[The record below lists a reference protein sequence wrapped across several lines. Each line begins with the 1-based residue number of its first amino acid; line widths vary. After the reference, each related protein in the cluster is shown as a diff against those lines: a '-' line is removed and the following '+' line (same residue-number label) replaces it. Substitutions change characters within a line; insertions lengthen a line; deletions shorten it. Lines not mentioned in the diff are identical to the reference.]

1 VTTSG
6 APADT
11 AARSESELAEAA
23 RRVADNSD
31 TRRALAAVVDLA
43 LAACVCDRASVTLVR
58 ADGIVETAAS
68 SDELVDQADALQYS
82 LNEGPCLRAA
92 ENGGLYVIADTATD
106 PRWPLWGPAVARL
119 GLHSVLSVNLFTDH
133 RVLGA
138 LNLYYQPRDEFS
150 EDDLEVARVV
160 AAHASV
166 ALARV
171 RAEQDLWKA
180 VDSRHLIGQAQGV
193 LIERFALS
201 PERAF
206 SVLRRYSQQH
216 NIKLYDVAMTLI
228 STGDLPAK
236 IPDPGDEG
244 PAEMAAQ
251 AG

>member
-1 VTTSG
+1 MSTSG
-6 APADT
+6 APAD
-11 AARSESELAEAA
+11 APAMSDSDLAEAA

-31 TRRALAAVVDLA
+31 TRRALASVVDLA
-43 LAACVCDRASVTLVR
+43 LTACICDRASVTLVR

-68 SDELVDQADALQYS
+68 SDDLVEQADALQYA

-92 ENGGLYVIADTATD
+92 EHGGLYVIADTATD

-119 GLHSVLSVNLFTDH
+119 GLRSVLSVNLFTDH

-150 EDDLEVARVV
+150 DDDVEVARVV

-193 LIERFALS
+193 LMERFALS
-201 PERAF
+201 PERSF

-228 STGDLPAK
+228 STGDLPA
-236 IPDPGDEG
+236 DLLAPGDRDPSG
-244 PAEMAAQ
+244 AADQ

>member
-1 VTTSG
+1 MRQPTPPRVSDPNSPRPPGGWPTT
-6 APADT
+6 PT
-11 AARSESELAEAA
+11 RAARSRPWSTS
-23 RRVADNSD
+23 RWPP
-31 TRRALAAVVDLA
+31 
-43 LAACVCDRASVTLVR
+43 ASATGP
-58 ADGIVETAAS
+58 ASPWSAPTAIVETAAS
-68 SDELVDQADALQYS
+68 SDELVEQADALQYA

-92 ENGGLYVIADTATD
+92 EHGGLYVIADTATD

-150 EDDLEVARVV
+150 EDDVEVARVV

-193 LIERFALS
+193 LMERFALS
-201 PERAF
+201 PGAG
-206 SVLRRYSQQH
+206 VLGAAP
-216 NIKLYDVAMTLI
+216 VFA
-228 STGDLPAK
+228 
-236 IPDPGDEG
+236 
-244 PAEMAAQ
+244 AAQ
-251 AG
+251 HQAVRRRR